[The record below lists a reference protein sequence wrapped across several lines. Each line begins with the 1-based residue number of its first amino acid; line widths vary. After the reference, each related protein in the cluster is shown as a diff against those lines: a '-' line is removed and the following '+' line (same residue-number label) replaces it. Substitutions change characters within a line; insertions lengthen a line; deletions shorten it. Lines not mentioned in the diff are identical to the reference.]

1 MIDLHTHILPGL
13 DDGAQSVAEALEM
26 ARVALADGI
35 HTVVATP
42 HFGLEKG
49 FAWEEVLAA
58 VDTLQAALTEAGLGL
73 RVLPGA
79 ELMIS
84 PELPQLLGRDGAY
97 SLNGSRYVLIE
108 LPLQQYPIYT
118 EQVLFELQLKGLM
131 PILAHPER
139 NTQIQSDLDTLGRM
153 VQRGALVQLT
163 TGSLLGHFGGRMRQT
178 AETILTHRMGHI
190 IASDAHSPQQRPP
203 TLAEARLRAARI
215 VGDDRATA
223 LVSTDP
229 ARVLADQLVPVAEPV
244 LRRERW
250 R

>member
-13 DDGAQSVAEALEM
+13 DDGAQSMAESLGM
-26 ARVALADGI
+26 ARIAVADGI

-42 HFGLEKG
+42 HFNPDAKFGW
-49 FAWEEVLAA
+49 AEVLAA
-58 VDTLQAALTEAGLGL
+58 VDAVRQALTEAQVAL

-84 PELPQLLGRDGAY
+84 PEIPQFVGKDGAY
-97 SLNGSRYVLIE
+97 TINGSRYVLVE
-108 LPLQQYPIYT
+108 LPLQQYPLYT
-118 EQVLFELQLKGLM
+118 EHVLFELQLKGLT

-139 NTQIQSDLDTLGRM
+139 NSRIQGNLDILGRM
-153 VQRGALVQLT
+153 VQRGALVQVT
-163 TGSLLGHFGGRMRQT
+163 TSSLLGDFGGRMRQA
-178 AETILTHRMGHI
+178 AEAILNHRMGHI
-190 IASDAHSPQQRPP
+190 IASDAHSPEQRPP
-203 TLAEARLRAARI
+203 ALAAARSRAARV
-215 VGDDRATA
+215 VGEDRATA

-229 ARVLADQLVPVAEPV
+229 ARVIADQLVPMPEPV